1 MPVARIAFWVAT
13 AGALALLARTLW
25 LGPPPLWVAA
35 AASAAYVGLLLVG
48 VLVLRLGMY
57 VDVVVRGPDD
67 ARGVALTFDDGPHPE
82 HTARVLDLLRD
93 AGVRATFFV
102 VGEKAE
108 RHPDVVRRMVRE
120 GHAVGTHSYS
130 HDRFLSSRS
139 PKRIERDLVRS
150 LDVLEGLT
158 GKRPTLF
165 RPPVGHSTPR
175 LASVV
180 RKLGLDVVGWTE
192 RGLDGLRTARSDRV
206 AARLTGALEDGA
218 ILLLHDAAERDDFV
232 PASLDA
238 LPLVLANMRERGL
251 EGVTVERWVD
261 ES

>member
-25 LGPPPLWVAA
+25 IGPPPLWVAA

-57 VDVVVRGPDD
+57 VDVVVRGPGD